1 MAQNIIQNI
10 LYTQAYGYAT
20 SKFLP
25 RSGFKW
31 IDPEEFELSKHTRN
45 SSKDCIL
52 ENDREYP
59 KELCELHNDY
69 PLAPDKMEIKK
80 EMSDYQKKIADF
92 YNIPLGDVKKMVFNF
107 FDKQKHVLHQ
117 EKLQLYLKLGLRL

>member
-10 LYTQAYGYAT
+10 LCTQVYGYAK

-31 IDPEEFELSKHTRN
+31 IDPKEFELSKHTRN
-45 SSKDCIL
+45 SPKDCIL

-69 PLAPDKMEIKK
+69 PLATDIMEIKK

-92 YNIPLGDVKKMVFNF
+92 YNIPLGDVKKIVLNF
-107 FDKQKHVLHQ
+107 LISKSMCFIV
-117 EKLQLYLKLGLRL
+117 RNCSFI